1 MQVLLAT
8 MVVFVIA
15 FLGMAIG
22 VIRGKRCRDCSCKA
36 ASQIMK
42 SKSGQRGACASK
54 LYDL

>member
-15 FLGMAIG
+15 FLGMTIG
-22 VIRGKRCRDCSCKA
+22 VIRGRRCMNCSCKA
-36 ASQIMK
+36 ASKIMK
-42 SKSGQRGACASK
+42 SKSGGRGACASE